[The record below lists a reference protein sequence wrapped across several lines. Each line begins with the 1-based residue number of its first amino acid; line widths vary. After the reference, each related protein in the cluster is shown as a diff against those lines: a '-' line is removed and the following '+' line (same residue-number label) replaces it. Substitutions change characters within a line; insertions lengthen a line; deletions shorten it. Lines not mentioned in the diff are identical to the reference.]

1 MLHVNTVKSP
11 TVVYGILQDIDDGL
25 LESNDLCLQ
34 LILGNH
40 VSNGEFPTES
50 FVSVLELPADEG
62 TRLLERSANL
72 VRLLLLLQRMILFLG
87 LFLRLFDLLLEL
99 LDLFVL
105 GRVAVVLLAALLDA
119 VPEADGRGEGAD
131 EGGTQHG
138 YDVGFLV
145 QTLAGGQR

>member
-1 MLHVNTVKSP
+1 MLHVDAVKPP

-40 VSNGEFPTES
+40 VSDGEFPTES
-50 FVSVLELPADEG
+50 FVSVFEFPADKG
-62 TRLLERSANL
+62 TRLLERSADL
-72 VRLLLLLQRMILFLG
+72 VRLLLLLQRPVLFLG

-119 VPEADGRGEGAD
+119 VPEADRRGECAD